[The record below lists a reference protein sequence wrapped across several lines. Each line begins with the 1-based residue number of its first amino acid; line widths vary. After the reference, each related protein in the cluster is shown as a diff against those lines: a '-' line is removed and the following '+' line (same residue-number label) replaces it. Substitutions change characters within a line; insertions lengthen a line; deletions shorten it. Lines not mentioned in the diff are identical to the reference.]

1 MKLKKNV
8 VLLSMLVCAA
18 SAALTACGGD
28 DNNGGGT
35 STPPTAGQFRAT
47 VLTSDGSVAAANI
60 DPNLQNAWGL
70 AESKTS
76 VIWNSDNGTK
86 KSSLHDGN
94 GVTQSLVVTIP
105 PNVAGAPAGPTGMV
119 NNPSTADFMISD
131 PSNANAQPFPA
142 VFMWATDAGTI
153 AAWSPNVLPTA
164 AVNEHDDSAGGAVYK
179 GLTVAS
185 NNGANFLYA
194 ADFHNKTVNVFDRTF
209 TKVKLA
215 GSFTDPNLPAGF
227 SPFGIQAIN
236 TSIFVAYAELGPDGK
251 TQVKG
256 AGLGVVDQFDTAGNF
271 IKRLVTGGVLNAPW
285 GMVQAPANFG
295 AASNQLLIGNF
306 GDGAL
311 NMFNPTTG
319 ALEGPLLQTN
329 GQPFVQS
336 GLWGL
341 LFGND
346 TNNQPSNTLF
356 YSAGPTP
363 TTGVFGRIDLM
374 P

>member
-1 MKLKKNV
+1 MKLKNNV
-8 VLLSMLVCAA
+8 VILSIMMCAA
-18 SAALTACGGD
+18 SATLTACDGGD
-28 DNNGGGT
+28 SNNSNSG
-35 STPPTAGQFRAT
+35 SNTPPTTGQFRAT
-47 VLTSDGSVAAANI
+47 VLTSDGSVTAANI

-76 VIWNSDNGTK
+76 TIWNSDNGTK

-94 GVTQSLVVTIP
+94 GVTQSLVVDIP
-105 PNVAGAPAGPTGMV
+105 PNIAGAAAGPTGMV
-119 NNPSTADFMISD
+119 NNPSTTDFVITASGK
-131 PSNANAQPFPA
+131 SAPA

-153 AAWSPNVLPTA
+153 AGWSPNVLPTT
-164 AVNEHDDSAGGAVYK
+164 AVNMHDDSANGAVYK
-179 GLTVAS
+179 GLTVSS

-194 ADFHNKTVNVFDRTF
+194 ADFHNKTVNVFDTTF
-209 TKVKLA
+209 TKVTLA

-227 SPFGIQAIN
+227 SPFGIQAIG

-256 AGLGVVDQFDTAGNF
+256 AGLGLVDQFDTAGNF
-271 IKRLVTGGVLNAPW
+271 VKRLVSNGGVLNAPW
-285 GMVQAPANFG
+285 GMVMAPANFG

-363 TTGVFGRIDLM
+363 TTGVFGRIDVT

>member
-8 VLLSMLVCAA
+8 VLLSVLACAA

-28 DNNGGGT
+28 DNNNNNN
-35 STPPTAGQFRAT
+35 TPPPQAGQFKAT
-47 VLTSDGSVAAANI
+47 ILTSDGSVTAANI
-60 DPNLQNAWGL
+60 DANLQNAWGL

-76 VIWNSDNGTK
+76 TIWNSDNNTK

-94 GVTQSLVVTIP
+94 GVMQSLVVSIP
-105 PNVAGAPAGPTGMV
+105 PNAAGALAGPTGMV
-119 NNPSTADFMISD
+119 NNPSTTDFQFS
-131 PSNANAQPFPA
+131 SNNKTAAA

-153 AAWSPNVLPTA
+153 AAWAPTVLPMD
-164 AVNEHDDSAGGAVYK
+164 AVTVHDDGAGGAVYK
-179 GLTVAS
+179 GLTVGVNAGQ
-185 NNGANFLYA
+185 NVLYA
-194 ADFHNKTVNVFDRTF
+194 ADFHNKKVDVFDPTF
-209 TKVKLA
+209 TKIQVA
-215 GSFTDPNLPAGF
+215 GGFTDPNLPTGF
-227 SPFGIQAIN
+227 SPFGIQAIG
-236 TSIFVAYAELGPDGK
+236 TSIFVSYALLGPDGR
-251 TQVKG
+251 TQVVG
-256 AGLGVVDQFDTAGNF
+256 AGNGAVDQFDTAGHL
-271 IKRLVTGGVLNAPW
+271 IKRIATGGVLNAPW
-285 GMVQAPANFG
+285 GMVMPPANFG
-295 AASNQLLIGNF
+295 VASGQLLVGNF

-329 GQPFVQS
+329 GSPFVQK

-356 YSAGPTP
+356 YSAGPTA
-363 TTGVFGRIDLM
+363 TTGVFGRIDAT

>member
-8 VLLSMLVCAA
+8 VLLSMLACAA

-28 DNNGGGT
+28 DNNNNNG
-35 STPPTAGQFRAT
+35 TPPAGQFRAT

-60 DPNLQNAWGL
+60 DPNLKNAWGL

-76 VIWNSDNGTK
+76 TIWNSDNNTK

-94 GVTQSLVVTIP
+94 GVTQSLVVAIP
-105 PNVAGAPAGPTGMV
+105 PNAAGALAGPTGMV
-119 NNPSTADFMISD
+119 NNPSTTDFQIS
-131 PSNANAQPFPA
+131 SGGKTAAA

-153 AAWSPNVLPTA
+153 AAWSPNVLPTD
-164 AVNEHDDSAGGAVYK
+164 AVNAFDDQTGGAVYK

-194 ADFHNKTVNVFDRTF
+194 ADFHNKKVDVFNNTF
-209 TKVKLA
+209 TKVQLA

-227 SPFGIQAIN
+227 SPFGIQAIG
-236 TSIFVAYAELGPDGK
+236 TSVFVAYAELGPDGK
-251 TQVKG
+251 TQVAG

-271 IKRLVTGGVLNAPW
+271 VKRLVTAGVLNAPW

-295 AASNQLLIGNF
+295 AASGQLLIGNF

-329 GQPFVQS
+329 GTPFVQK